1 MIFLY
6 IFCSIVCR
14 FAKKG
19 VPGQMLKILYYV
31 KTTNTQIHRKAQH
44 RNPTATM
51 MQCSWDVGWATDV
64 ELFLSFILHKEK
76 LMGICVCARS
86 CLGRVKRG
94 RRRGAAGEKIKNKIY
109 KKIGVSQCGLLL

>member
-1 MIFLY
+1 
-6 IFCSIVCR
+6 
-14 FAKKG
+14 
-19 VPGQMLKILYYV
+19 MLKILYYV

-76 LMGICVCARS
+76 LMGICVCALMS
-86 CLGRVKRG
+86 WQGEE
-94 RRRGAAGEKIKNKIY
+94 GEKEGGSRRENK
-109 KKIGVSQCGLLL
+109 K